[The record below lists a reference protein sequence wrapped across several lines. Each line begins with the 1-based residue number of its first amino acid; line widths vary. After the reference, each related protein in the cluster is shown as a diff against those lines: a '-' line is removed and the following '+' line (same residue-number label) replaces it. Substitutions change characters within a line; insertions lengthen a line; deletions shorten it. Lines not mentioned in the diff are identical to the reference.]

1 MAKAVISNRIYLDNP
16 GKEKTQEI
24 TKALTYKLA
33 RYSAAGKNPVT
44 SVEVIKNYK
53 ILNGGILAIPQTRL
67 DLIPTDYQ
75 IVDKRIKNEVPFPKP
90 RFPLRVEQEPVY
102 SEVNDTAFINALP
115 GWGKTFT
122 ALYLAAKLGQKT
134 LVITHTTALRDQ
146 WYGEVKHLFGMTP
159 GVIGSG
165 HYDIEDHAIVVSNIQ
180 SLVKHVD
187 KLSKEFGTIIV
198 DECHHT
204 PASTFTTTLDIF
216 HARYKIGLSGTMQRK
231 DGKHCMFKDFF
242 GSHVVTPPASNTLTP
257 SVLVIKS
264 GITLDPKLS
273 WADKITKLTVDE
285 EYRQFIA
292 NIAKT
297 QINKGHKVLV
307 IADRVEFLEKVNEYI
322 GEQSLLVTGGT
333 SLEER
338 EAAKEQILSGK
349 KSCITGSRQIF
360 SEGISINALSCVIL
374 AIPMSNDSLLEQIAG
389 RVMRMFDGKLN
400 PLIIDINFEGYADR
414 SQNNARLGFY
424 LRKGWKVKTI

>member
-1 MAKAVISNRIYLDNP
+1 M
-16 GKEKTQEI
+16 
-24 TKALTYKLA
+24 
-33 RYSAAGKNPVT
+33 
-44 SVEVIKNYK
+44 
-53 ILNGGILAIPQTRL
+53 
-67 DLIPTDYQ
+67 
-75 IVDKRIKNEVPFPKP
+75 
-90 RFPLRVEQEPVY
+90 
-102 SEVNDTAFINALP
+102 
-115 GWGKTFT
+115 KTFT
-122 ALYLAAKLGQKT
+122 ALYIAAKLGQKT

-204 PASTFTTTLDIF
+204 PASTFTTTLDVF